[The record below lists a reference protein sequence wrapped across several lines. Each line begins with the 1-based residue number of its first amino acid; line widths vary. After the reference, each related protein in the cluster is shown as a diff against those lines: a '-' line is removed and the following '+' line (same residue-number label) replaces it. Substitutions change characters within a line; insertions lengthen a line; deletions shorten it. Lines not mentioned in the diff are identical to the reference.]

1 MNTRQ
6 SQVLTPKLQQAVR
19 LLQLSSLDYAQE
31 LNELAVRNPFLE
43 TEEYAAQPS
52 GAAALASAPAGMST
66 LSALSSVSSQS
77 ALTSQQAQQDFSAGA
92 SDGAMLDDRDAAGPA
107 ADRNAEAESQAAAVD
122 HRDDDLGAW
131 GAHGDLSHAGVSRR
145 DGGSDFHAEAQ
156 DYTASETNLRDHL
169 LGQASL
175 LPLSPRDHALVC
187 AVIESIDDDGYLRL
201 PLEEIAPLAGVTPV
215 AEDCEMRTALKL
227 VQSFEPAGV
236 GARDVSECLLLQ
248 LGELAPAVRGV
259 AQQIITD
266 HLSSLARRDTAGMA
280 RKLGVA
286 RAEVEAA
293 ANAIR
298 RLDPRPGW
306 RFSHSD
312 THFVTPDVLVHKVR
326 NQWVA
331 SLNSGVV
338 PKLRLNQQIA
348 DLFHQHKGSHEQL
361 QTHLQEARWTLRNL
375 EQRFSTILDVAQA
388 IVRRQHAF
396 FEHGPL
402 AMKPLALR
410 QIAEEVGVHESTVC
424 RVTNNKY
431 MATPVGTLELKYFFS
446 RPMPMGN
453 AFVYS
458 GTAVRALVQEL
469 IAAEDPAHPLS
480 DVDIAEQL
488 ARQGMSVARRTVT
501 KYRQALKLPP
511 VDRRRVHA
519 SATH

>member
-1 MNTRQ
+1 MFQEPSLRMNTRQ

-43 TEEYAAQPS
+43 TEEYAAQPGGLVAPRS
-52 GAAALASAPAGMST
+52 AATALSPSLATPVSDTALAEAGGEGGATLGAGSAGDAPAS
-66 LSALSSVSSQS
+66 
-77 ALTSQQAQQDFSAGA
+77 
-92 SDGAMLDDRDAAGPA
+92 A
-107 ADRNAEAESQAAAVD
+107 ADQ
-122 HRDDDLGAW
+122 RDEEPGVWQEPSELM
-131 GAHGDLSHAGVSRR
+131 HAGTSRR
-145 DGGSDFHAEAQ
+145 DSGSDYHAEAQ

-169 LGQASL
+169 LGQATL
-175 LPLSPRDHALVC
+175 LPLSPRDRALVD

-201 PLEEIAPLAGVTPV
+201 PLEEIAPLAGVTPA

-227 VQSFEPAGV
+227 VQSFEPVGV
-236 GARDVSECLLLQ
+236 GGRDVSECLLLQ
-248 LGELAPAVRGV
+248 LGELPAALRDV
-259 AQQIITD
+259 AQRIVTD
-266 HLSSLARRDTAGMA
+266 HLSGLARRDTAGMA
-280 RKLGVA
+280 RKLGVS

-293 ANAIR
+293 AQAIR

-338 PKLRLNQQIA
+338 PRLRLNQQIA

-453 AFVYS
+453 TYVYS

-469 IAAEDPAHPLS
+469 IAAEDPTHPLS

-511 VDRRRVHA
+511 VDRRRMPHLD
-519 SATH
+519 